1 MVQNRIQSALIIED
15 DSDWD
20 VLLKS
25 QMLSFAR
32 GVRAIQNTTLPVHS
46 PYGDSWNL
54 LTVGHLGVNNQPTKE
69 QKYYVT
75 HDDPT
80 TIGAERRDFWGKP
93 DVSAEKLQG
102 NYTRYVMEVYT
113 MRGTGAYA
121 LSLRGAARL
130 LYDQSILPNA
140 QPIDV
145 AISDVC
151 RHDTWKEPFCLGVY
165 PPIFGL
171 FRSIGP
177 MDKDSDRRADI
188 KAAKDESKEAP
199 VEPPVVKSEHRKAAK
214 RRNCISNLRPCWG
227 HDVGDRHKY
236 VSVPARR
243 VGHCAAGRICTT
255 TRDMRR
261 ESRREFGL
269 EHAGIFIV
277 ARKPFLDLIR
287 L

>member
-69 QKYYVT
+69 QRYYVT

-199 VEPPVVKSEHRKAAK
+199 VEPPVVKMRKEATSKLTVFPASLNIEKLLRGETVFQTFDPAGDMMSEIDTSTFQYPRGELVTVQPEEYAPQPE
-214 RRNCISNLRPCWG
+214 I
-227 HDVGDRHKY
+227 
-236 VSVPARR
+236 
-243 VGHCAAGRICTT
+243 
-255 TRDMRR
+255 
-261 ESRREFGL
+261 
-269 EHAGIFIV
+269 
-277 ARKPFLDLIR
+277 
-287 L
+287 